1 MISPTW
7 KSHVLPDIKSL
18 QGKRILIRVDL
29 NLPESNGK
37 ILDTTRL
44 DILLPFLRQFSFVG
58 AKVILLSHFGEEGKS
73 IGPVAELLTQKL
85 QGVSFVPTTNIDEIR
100 NKIAEMPLGSMLLL
114 ENSRM
119 FPGEEDN
126 TPSCAQAFA
135 SLADV
140 FVNDAFSVSHR
151 NHASVT
157 GVPKYILSY
166 LGPTCTREVEH
177 LLLALTPKPP
187 ALLIVGGAKIKTK
200 LTLIQRYL
208 DLGVHVFVGGA
219 MVHNSLKQRGYEI
232 GDSLYDPTYTVLDSV
247 CNHPLL
253 ITPTD
258 VILETGKEVTLENIA
273 KGDVIVDCGKKTLA
287 TLDTHIQK
295 AGTVIMNGPLGLYEK
310 GWMNG
315 TEHLLTTL
323 GEAKTVH
330 TYLGGG
336 DTVAVAASIHA
347 LSKIYFVSLGGGA
360 MLDFLASGTL
370 PGIDAVTESKVNG

>member
-7 KSHVLPDIKSL
+7 KSHLLPDLKSL

-29 NLPESNGK
+29 NLPESGGK
-37 ILDTTRL
+37 ITDTSRL
-44 DILLPFLRQFSFVG
+44 DVLLPFLRQFSFVG
-58 AKVILLSHFGEEGKS
+58 AKVILLSHFGEDGKS
-73 IGPVAELLTQKL
+73 IGPVAELLAQKL

-100 NKIAEMPLGSMLLL
+100 NKIDEMPLGTMLLL

-126 TPSCAQAFA
+126 TPACARAFA
-135 SLADV
+135 SLADI

-157 GVPKYILSY
+157 GVPTHLLSY
-166 LGPTCTREVEH
+166 LGPTCTREIEH
-177 LLLALTPKPP
+177 LLPALTPKPP

-200 LTLIQRYL
+200 LSLIKRYL

-219 MVHNSLKQRGYEI
+219 MLHNILKQRGYEI
-232 GDSLYDPTYTVLDSV
+232 GNSLYDPTYTVLESV

-253 ITPTD
+253 LIPTD
-258 VILETGKEVTLENIA
+258 VVVETGKEVALQDVG

-287 TLDTHIQK
+287 ILDTHIQG
-295 AGTVIMNGPLGLYEK
+295 AGTVIMNGPLGMYER
-310 GWMNG
+310 GWMYG
-315 TEHLLTTL
+315 TEHILTTL

-336 DTVAVAASIHA
+336 DTVAAAASVHA
-347 LSKIYFVSLGGGA
+347 LSKIGFVSLGGGA

-370 PGIDAVTESKVNG
+370 PGIDAVTESKVTG